1 MKLFY
6 HLGKREPDYRSLMKQ
21 QADFPLQGRI
31 IPVSRLVIADQ
42 THSNLVHLCSEADCG
57 AGLGSKPQIP
67 IVDGFITNI
76 PNQFLLIRTA
86 DCTPII
92 LMDSKRM
99 VVSALHSGREG
110 TRKNI
115 VGNAVRLMQAQYGSN
130 PSDICVFI
138 GAGICHQHY
147 EVSDEIYSEY
157 NHSLLNM
164 GLNPATDLPRHI
176 DIRKGIF
183 QQLIQA
189 GIPFKNID
197 NIHDCTFESTEYHS
211 FRREGSHNRQ
221 INLVGIVYE

>member
-1 MKLFY
+1 MKMFF
-6 HLGKREPDYRSLMKQ
+6 HLGKREPNYRSLMEQ
-21 QADFPLQGRI
+21 QVDFELQGRT

-42 THSNLVHLCSEADCG
+42 THSDLVHLCSETDCG

-92 LMDSKRM
+92 LMDNRLM

-115 VGNAVRLMQAQYGSN
+115 AGKAVKLMQEHYGSD
-130 PSDICVFI
+130 PSDICAFI

-147 EVSDEIYSEY
+147 EVSEAIYSEY
-157 NHSLLNM
+157 NHSLLEM
-164 GLNPATDLPRHI
+164 GLHPATDLHRHI
-176 DIRKGIF
+176 NIRKGIF

-197 NIHDCTFESTEYHS
+197 NVHDCTFESTDYHS

>member
-1 MKLFY
+1 MKIYF
-6 HLGKREPDYRSLMKQ
+6 HFGKKQPDYRGLMQSQ
-21 QADFPLQGRI
+21 QDFALAGRI

-57 AGLGSKPQIP
+57 AGLSDKPQIP
-67 IVDGFITNI
+67 VVDGFITNI

-92 LMDSKRM
+92 LMDAKRM

-115 VGNAVRLMQAQYGSN
+115 AGKAIQAMQAHYGCD
-130 PSDICVFI
+130 PKDICGYI
-138 GAGICHQHY
+138 GAGICHRHY
-147 EVSDEIYSEY
+147 EVSEAIFNEY
-157 NHSLLNM
+157 NNSLLAM
-164 GLNPATDLPRHI
+164 GLDPALELHRHI

-183 QQLIQA
+183 QQLLQA

-197 NIHDCTFESTEYHS
+197 NIHDCTFESPEYHS

-221 INLVGIVYE
+221 INLVGIIHE